1 MTVKKNNINIA
12 FEEPTAGL
20 LAKLAHQQHK
30 TIADLVKELTI
41 EALEQR
47 EDFYLSQL
55 ADKLDQPDV
64 KTYSHEDAWK

>member
-1 MTVKKNNINIA
+1 MSLKKNNINVV
-12 FEEPTAGL
+12 FEESTAGL

-30 TIADLVKELTI
+30 TIADLVKELTL

-55 ADKLDQPDV
+55 AEKLDQPDV
-64 KTYSHEDAWK
+64 KIYSHEDAWK